1 MGTGGGVSCFFG
13 TVEELMPEYESTGQ
27 TGQAEQGVPSSK
39 QWCKIWRLHA
49 EKSSMRHTDSATFV
63 ARLVQKLS
71 SVAMSFGMAGWVL
84 LFSYIVT
91 KKSYNMR
98 PAARTVG
105 AGAFALTPRR
115 ASAST
120 SREHRGRRVEGCG
133 NGAGTGGSA
142 INKTFLIHSS
152 KSDTRAPQLSTKL

>member
-1 MGTGGGVSCFFG
+1 
-13 TVEELMPEYESTGQ
+13 
-27 TGQAEQGVPSSK
+27 
-39 QWCKIWRLHA
+39 
-49 EKSSMRHTDSATFV
+49 MRHTDSATFV

-133 NGAGTGGSA
+133 NGAGTGSGSSA
-142 INKTFLIHSS
+142 INKRFLFIVRNQTRDPTKYS
-152 KSDTRAPQLSTKL
+152 K

>member
-27 TGQAEQGVPSSK
+27 TGQAEQGVPSFK

-120 SREHRGRRVEGCG
+120 SREGCG
-133 NGAGTGGSA
+133 NGAGTGSGSSA
-142 INKTFLIHSS
+142 INKRFLFIVRNQTRDPTKYS
-152 KSDTRAPQLSTKL
+152 K